1 MSAAAASKR
10 VTSPYGRATNIA
22 PSNPLTIMRA
32 CSRTGSIDAYR
43 PLGPALGEH
52 LGEPGLVPLQEVHDG
67 ALHGDGKS
75 LILSGQ
81 HAAQA
86 HALSA
91 QDVSVQAHVSLKLGQ
106 GSTPGRVQL
115 LESDHEA
122 VRVPHEEGLAELC
135 LRSEVVVKRRFRE
148 LELGG
153 HVGIAEAV
161 EASALDEALG
171 HVEHLRRRADLA
183 PARVLGHAFSS
194 FRSAWRVVAV
204 EPHGRPLT
212 FTY

>member
-1 MSAAAASKR
+1 MTRTDLSARPSVSTLASQASFPSRKS
-10 VTSPYGRATNIA
+10 TTASCMGAGR
-22 PSNPLTIMRA
+22 
-32 CSRTGSIDAYR
+32 
-43 PLGPALGEH
+43 
-52 LGEPGLVPLQEVHDG
+52 
-67 ALHGDGKS
+67 S
-75 LILSGQ
+75 LILSGPTCRTGTY
-81 HAAQA
+81 
-86 HALSA
+86 ALST